1 MIERARRLFASKGTN
16 MPVAI
21 AGELPV
27 GIVAEHSLLTV
38 AAQVVAAAVA
48 LLLLLTGR
56 VFPHTARG
64 IFYLL
69 LAWLVGFR
77 FFAATSYL
85 LVLVAALLLFGLGAA
100 LSLYWPRAAMAFA
113 MLWPFPLLY
122 FAHLSETG
130 SFSPNFTLIL
140 AALIGGAA
148 LGALFPG
155 TSVALLAAAL
165 GTLAVGVFWQV
176 ELGFNGLL
184 SIFVASVLWQ
194 LLVLPRLPTLLQWLA
209 ARWPEPSASR
219 AQQFRSL
226 FLRGAAVSV
235 GMMLAVALL
244 VPHPQP
250 EENRNPERLQ
260 RLRAAGVFARPGL
273 ILSAANNDYV
283 SGRPLLVAMVA
294 PSPAAWQR
302 FALLVQGKS
311 PRAAI
316 HRLRTIKEPAELAKL
331 RQAAAITSAAFARI
345 APLIAPGRSEAEI
358 AQEIQNLLREQ
369 GAPAWAFTPIVAA
382 GANAVLP
389 HYSANR
395 AVMHAGLVVI
405 DIGCSVDNYTSD
417 MTRTFAVRGR
427 LSPAE
432 RKLLDVLVAAG
443 DSARAHLQ
451 PGATMRDLHQR
462 AAAVITAAG
471 FGPFF
476 NHYLGHHVGL
486 EVHDPASDSL
496 AAGMVITLEPGI
508 YIPAGAAVD
517 SSYWNLGARLEDTY
531 LVTEQ
536 GYETITH
543 FPLVW
548 EASQD

>member
-1 MIERARRLFASKGTN
+1 

-21 AGELPV
+21 TGELPV
-27 GIVAEHSLLTV
+27 GIVAEHSLLTFV
-38 AAQVVAAAVA
+38 AQVVVAAAA
-48 LLLLLTGR
+48 LLLLLAGR
-56 VFPHTARG
+56 VFPRTVRG

-77 FFAATSYL
+77 FFAATGYL
-85 LVLVAALLLFGLGAA
+85 LVLLAALLLFGLGAA

-122 FAHLSETG
+122 VAHLNETG

-140 AALIGGAA
+140 AALVGGAA
-148 LGALFPG
+148 LGALLPSA
-155 TSVALLAAAL
+155 SVALLAPAL
-165 GTLAVGVFWQV
+165 GTLAVGVFWQMN
-176 ELGFNGLL
+176 LGFNGLL
-184 SIFVASVLWQ
+184 SIFVTGVLWQ
-194 LLVLPRLPTLLQWLA
+194 LLVLPRLQTLVQWLA
-209 ARWPEPSASR
+209 AHWPEPTANC

-250 EENRNPERLQ
+250 EENQNPKRLQ

-273 ILSAANNDYV
+273 ILSAANNYYV
-283 SGRPLLVAMVA
+283 FGRPLPVAMVA
-294 PSPAAWQR
+294 PSPAVGQR
-302 FALLVQGKS
+302 FALLVLGKS
-311 PRAAI
+311 PQAAI

-358 AQEIQNLLREQ
+358 TQEIQNHLREQ
-369 GAPAWAFTPIVAA
+369 GAQAWAFRPIVAA
-382 GANAVLP
+382 GANAVRP

-395 AVMHAGLVVI
+395 AVMRAGLVVI
-405 DIGCSVDNYTSD
+405 DIGASVDNYTSD

-427 LSPAE
+427 FSPAE
-432 RKLLDVLVAAG
+432 RKLLDVLVAAV
-443 DSARAHLQ
+443 DSARAHLR
-451 PGATMRDLHQR
+451 PGVTLKDLHQR
-462 AAAVITAAG
+462 AAAVIAASG

-476 NHYLGHHVGL
+476 NHSIGHHIGL

-496 AAGMVITLEPGI
+496 TAGMVITLEPGI

-517 SSYWNLGARLEDTY
+517 SSYWHLGARLEDTY

-536 GYETITH
+536 GNEMITH
-543 FPLVW
+543 FPLIC
-548 EASQD
+548 EAKQD